1 MENASRLI
9 KKDQVRPAGSC
20 QIGQPALKGAAGAAP
35 QVRVVEQTDKKAVLE
50 ITCVCHQ
57 KIYVECAY

>member
-9 KKDQVRPAGSC
+9 KKDQVRPAGAC
-20 QIGQPALKGAAGAAP
+20 QIGQPVLEGAPGAAP

-50 ITCVCHQ
+50 ITCVCNR
-57 KIYVECAY
+57 KIHVECAY